1 MKAEEAE
8 SPKGP
13 WSYAPLSPRQARWY
27 WTKPPFSRKGEAQ
40 VAQCAH
46 ALNALLCCETA
57 RAAKQSHSIACMQL
71 TDTSVS

>member
-40 VAQCAH
+40 VAQCVYA
-46 ALNALLCCETA
+46 CEQRFCKTVS
-57 RAAKQSHSIACMQL
+57 AAKQSYSIACMQL